1 MWRKLRRRLRSAL
14 VRPLLWLA
22 LHTLPA
28 LYVAY
33 MRFVWATSRV
43 SDHGLLELHEISRR
57 HNGAVALL
65 WHEEVFSVAFAYPYI
80 GLRGHTLASIS
91 DVGHLITKALERC
104 GYVVFRG
111 GSSRKKARRRGEIL
125 FDMIEHM
132 RTHDRVIYGLT
143 VDGSTG
149 PAYRIKPGGIVIA
162 RACDKPIVLA
172 RTWYKRAIRLATW
185 DRTAIPLPF
194 NVITP
199 VSGSEGQRCAGDAR
213 ALPPLAG
220 GRPHR
225 PRRSLLCGDGPS
237 AARGAALRGF
247 RRGRR
252 AAGRTACHGRGAR
265 GVRHGDP
272 APSRAR
278 RGPSAAPR
286 RLASRIS
293 RVDHRPACF
302 LTRRYDW

>member
-194 NVITP
+194 NVITTYMRGP
-199 VSGSEGQRCAGDAR
+199 YRVPKDSDAPETLER
-213 ALPPLAG
+213 F
-220 GRPHR
+220 
-225 PRRSLLCGDGPS
+225 RRSLEDDLIDL
-237 AARGAALRGF
+237 AAHSYAAMGQARPAALRYEDSGEDAAQ
-247 RRGRR
+247 RAERR
-252 AAGRTACHGRGAR
+252 AMDEAR
-265 GVRHGDP
+265 EGFVTETRP
-272 APSRAR
+272 LLARAEAPLQPP
-278 RGPSAAPR
+278 GG
-286 RLASRIS
+286 
-293 RVDHRPACF
+293 
-302 LTRRYDW
+302 